1 MWSPRILSFAS
12 GFISLSL
19 EILWMRYAGFA
30 YRGAPQAFS
39 FVLGMYLLGIAAGAA
54 LGRRACQT
62 GGDLWTVGGKV
73 LLIAGGL
80 DLVLAWLATAGFAA
94 GKLAG
99 IALLTMA
106 VVVTALLQSLVFP
119 IAHHLGSSTAAG
131 RVGSSVSKVYF
142 ANIAGSTLGPL
153 VTGFVLLQWLSLQ
166 QSLLLFAVAA
176 LSLGLFCLGRSGS
189 LHPAWSGA
197 ALLAGLGLLLI
208 PNALLPALI
217 AATADA
223 GHVGRLRFLIENR
236 HGIVHSL
243 GADDGDDIVFGGNAY
258 DGRINIDLLT
268 DSNGIA
274 RAYILAALHGAPA
287 RVLVIGLSGGAW
299 AQVIS
304 GFGGVERMDIVEIN
318 PGYLELIRRYP
329 TVAPLLDDRRVT
341 VHVDDGRRWL
351 KRNPERQ
358 FDLIVMNT
366 SNHWRAYTSLLL
378 SQEFNRLVERHLSPG
393 GIFAYN
399 STFLWDAF
407 NTTLTVF
414 PYVYSFSNLVIASRH
429 DLEGELAHT
438 RERLAAI
445 RVAGSPMV
453 DPARR
458 EVASKIDRMVAGMRR
473 FDPTTNPA
481 GRRLE
486 VITDQNMINEY
497 KYGRTVDGFL
507 RGGP

>member
-1 MWSPRILSFAS
+1 
-12 GFISLSL
+12 
-19 EILWMRYAGFA
+19 
-30 YRGAPQAFS
+30 
-39 FVLGMYLLGIAAGAA
+39 VL
-54 LGRRACQT
+54 
-62 GGDLWTVGGKV
+62 VV
-73 LLIAGGL
+73 AGGL

-94 GKLAG
+94 GQLAG
-99 IALLTMA
+99 IALLSAA
-106 VVVTALLQSLVFP
+106 VVITALLQSLVFP
-119 IAHHLGSSTAAG
+119 IAHHLGSSSDAG

-142 ANIAGSTLGPL
+142 ANIVGSTFGPL

-176 LSLGLFCLGRSGS
+176 LSLGLFCWSRSGA
-189 LHPAWSGA
+189 LHIAWSAA
-197 ALLAGLGLLLI
+197 ALLTGAVVLLI
-208 PNALLPALI
+208 PNALVPALI

-223 GHVGRLRFLIENR
+223 DHAGPLRYLIENR
-236 HGIVHSL
+236 YGIVHAL
-243 GADDGDDIVFGGNAY
+243 GAADGDDIVFGGNAY
-258 DGRINIDLLT
+258 DGRINIDLVT

-274 RAYILAALHGAPA
+274 RAYILGALHAAPA

-304 GFGGVERMDIVEIN
+304 GFRGVERMDIVEIN

-329 TVAPLLDDRRVT
+329 TVAPLLDDARVT

-351 KRNPERQ
+351 KRHPERQ

-378 SQEFNRLVERHLSPG
+378 SQEFNRLVERHLSPD

-399 STFLWDAF
+399 STFFWDAF

-429 DLEGELAHT
+429 DLQDELAHA

-445 RVAGSPMV
+445 RVGGRVMV
-453 DPARR
+453 DPARP
-458 EVASKIDRMVAGMRR
+458 EVASKIDRMVAGVRR
-473 FDPTTNPA
+473 FDPTINPA
-481 GRRLE
+481 GRALE

-497 KYGRTVDGFL
+497 KYGRTVQGVL
-507 RGGP
+507 TR